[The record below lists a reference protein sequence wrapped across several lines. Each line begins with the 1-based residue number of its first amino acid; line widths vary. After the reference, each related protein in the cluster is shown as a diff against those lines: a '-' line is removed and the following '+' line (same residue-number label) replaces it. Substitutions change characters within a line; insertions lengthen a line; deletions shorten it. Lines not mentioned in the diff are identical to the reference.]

1 MKKFEML
8 YDIAKDCIQDFYKAK
23 HFAFMCKEHKT
34 VTEVEN
40 LYAEWKSGNKD
51 KEYFQI
57 EIIGYTPAKKQAY
70 LKRHNK

>member
-1 MKKFEML
+1 
-8 YDIAKDCIQDFYKAK
+8 
-23 HFAFMCKEHKT
+23 MCKEHKT
-34 VTEVEN
+34 VAEVEN